1 MGKKCAPRNLFPL
14 LAVRIVNRTRRLQ
27 GSRVFFVSV
36 MKPVCP
42 TRVTLPRFFGRSIEE
57 TLLRGTLE
65 IRLLMRTLRR
75 RSAVSA
81 IRTSLLNESMAY
93 QLVWPD

>member
-1 MGKKCAPRNLFPL
+1 MLSRCRSNGIDEMPR
-14 LAVRIVNRTRRLQ
+14 
-27 GSRVFFVSV
+27 
-36 MKPVCP
+36 
-42 TRVTLPRFFGRSIEE
+42 
-57 TLLRGTLE
+57 RGTLE
-65 IRLLMRTLRR
+65 TRLLVRTLRR